1 MCRHARAWA
10 NGDASGVDYVDA
22 VQGYFAGRLD
32 ELNNCVEIH
41 YSGKDSP
48 ARLSR
53 WIWRFCGSEL
63 ARDLCACWHD
73 DTNNREQARSH
84 KAVAPSERIT
94 NGMIRSDRYL
104 RSGI

>member
-32 ELNNCVEIH
+32 ELNNCAEIH

-53 WIWRFCGSEL
+53 WIWRFCGREL
-63 ARDLCACWHD
+63 AP
-73 DTNNREQARSH
+73 H

-94 NGMIRSDRYL
+94 DGMIRSDRYL